1 MKKVIRKIFLLLIA
15 LVGIFTQTNSV
26 SAATLDMRYQKNV
39 YYVHVEDN
47 GSHYSS
53 FQLAMYY
60 VDGKL
65 AYCIEPGVMI
75 YSTTYAIGDWNVT
88 SLSPAQR
95 LRIEQIGYFG
105 YEYPG
110 HQNVKYYMAA
120 QELIWK
126 TVTPLSASWTTEA
139 KGKGSVINIDAEKN
153 EIERLISR
161 SNIRPSFNN
170 QTINATVGDEVIL
183 TDTNNIL
190 SDYFVYDNGNQDIS
204 VNGNQLK
211 IKVNNTGDNQIKLL
225 IKNYDNDVN
234 LVYYNTNSQK
244 LAHTRLSD
252 PLTSTLRLHSTAGN
266 VTINKVDKD
275 TKKSEAQGEATLE
288 GAIYDVYNSN
298 DEIVTTITTN
308 SEGKITSSNLPS
320 LGHYYLKERK
330 ASKGYKIDE
339 TKYEFDMT
347 IDNLYPTIKV
357 YEKVI
362 ERKFDFTK
370 VYADNKTGIMNPEV
384 NVKFGIYNNKNE
396 LVKTLITDSQGNFEM
411 TLPYG
416 KYVVKQLTSTKGY
429 EKAKDFTIEVKEDG
443 GIVKKVIANAEITAR
458 LKVIKIDKDTGVVIK
473 RSGIKFKIVNAKTKK
488 YVKQTITYPSAKTID
503 VFETD
508 ENGIL
513 ITPYPLESGT
523 YYLEEVDQKIDG
535 YLWNKNSVEFTIDE
549 NSKLVND
556 DEFGIL
562 YEVKFENKAVKG
574 SLELTK
580 TGEKVELTNKGYVY
594 TEINLKDVKIGLY
607 ANEDIYDS
615 LGNLKYKKDTLIQ
628 ILITDEN
635 GYAKVEN
642 LFLGKYYLQ
651 EIETINNH
659 ILDKTKYT
667 FELKYKDQYTK
678 IINYTTLLKNHL
690 PKGTLE
696 FTKSDFSNDKTLP
709 NTLIEIYTE
718 NDELVYVGR
727 TDSNGKII
735 INELPLGKYYIIEK
749 QATEG
754 YKINPDKMWFEI
766 LEDGKIVKAIMKDE
780 VIEVPNTGVN
790 DSHIID
796 IIGLVFITGGVG
808 FIIYDKKRKK

>member
-396 LVKTLITDSQGNFEM
+396 LVNTYITDLQGNFEI

-473 RSGIKFKIVNAKTKK
+473 RSGIKFKIINAKTKK
-488 YVKQTITYPSAKTID
+488 YVKQTITYPTAKTID

-523 YYLEEVDQKIDG
+523 YFLEEVDQKIDG

-615 LGNLKYKKDTLIQ
+615 LGNLKYKKDTLIK

-749 QATEG
+749 QAPEG